1 MTNSREPFISCPA
14 DGKVSRIL
22 SVPNEEA
29 SVNVGSV
36 IQSGTN
42 TEKCLL
48 IEGCYGKAEYFIS
61 SLEKFSIYS
70 VVCRSLRCMKWLFS
84 WNVTCKKK
92 KKKSKHSVL
101 PMQV

>member
-1 MTNSREPFISCPA
+1 MKKIFLVHKLGFSFSFFFWKTKFYSLTNSREPFISCPA
-14 DGKVSRIL
+14 DGKVSGIL

-48 IEGCYGKAEYFIS
+48 MEGCYGKAEYFIL

-70 VVCRSLRCMKWLFS
+70 VVCRSLRCMK
-84 WNVTCKKK
+84 
-92 KKKSKHSVL
+92 
-101 PMQV
+101 